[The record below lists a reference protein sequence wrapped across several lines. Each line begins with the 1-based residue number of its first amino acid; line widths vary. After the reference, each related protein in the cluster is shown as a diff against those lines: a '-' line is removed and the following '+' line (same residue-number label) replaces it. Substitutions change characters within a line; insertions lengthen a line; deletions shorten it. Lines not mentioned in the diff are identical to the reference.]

1 MLMNINEGLV
11 DRKKVE
17 RAMDSGQ
24 CSSSA
29 TKYLC
34 DLVLNG

>member
-1 MLMNINEGLV
+1 MLMNINEGFV

-17 RAMDSGQ
+17 RAMDSGWFP
-24 CSSSA
+24 SSA

-34 DLVLNG
+34 DLMLNG